1 MKGVLETS
9 WTRHKFAGGSRR
21 LRNFMDPHIN
31 LKDGQRD
38 PETSWAR
45 KSICKETP
53 TPHGPVYKFDGGSK
67 RPRNLMDPQKY
78 IFEGG
83 SRRPRNVM
91 GPYIHLAGDAETSWT
106 RIYKFA
112 GGSRRLRNLMNP
124 YIHLQEGPGDPE
136 TSWIRI

>member
-1 MKGVLETS
+1 MSLKGTAKPHGPVD
-9 WTRHKFAGGSRR
+9 KFAGGSRR

-45 KSICKETP
+45 RSICKETP
-53 TPHGPVYKFDGGSK
+53 TPHGPVYKFDGGQT
-67 RPRNLMDPQKY
+67 DPETSWTPMYK
-78 IFEGG
+78 FEGG

-106 RIYKFA
+106 RI
-112 GGSRRLRNLMNP
+112 
-124 YIHLQEGPGDPE
+124 
-136 TSWIRI
+136 